1 MFSRAT
7 QERGGAPLDP
17 DPLHLRIASAAVVL
31 GLVATSCVMV
41 SRDAAA
47 RGGPAAGPVAGR
59 PACGNGPLSLPMA
72 ANGTAQRFGQARI
85 GQATGVG
92 LRLLSE
98 AAVACQSLAY
108 QGVQVLALLFSDGRG
123 GPVGGGWAKPGPA

>member
-59 PACGNGPLSLPMA
+59 PAVRNGPLSLPMA

-92 LRLLSE
+92 LRLLHE
-98 AAVACQSLAY
+98 GAVCFQYISL
-108 QGVQVLALLFSDGRG
+108 QTL
-123 GPVGGGWAKPGPA
+123 